1 VVAAGLK
8 NASLVKEF
16 EVTREKATMKMKD
29 GTVEEYDLT
38 DPKQRNRFELKYGR
52 IYETSAAAP
61 TVYAVS
67 GVSGTTAVSAPAGDA
82 VWYEPTRI
90 INGDE
95 DIVITITRS
104 TTRERLEALVGQM
117 KAKGVELKF
126 SNMNFNDG
134 ELRSLS
140 GTMKKKGSTS
150 NFSVTDLEIL
160 VLAMT
165 EKDGQVWFKVSTQ
178 QPDRVI

>member
-1 VVAAGLK
+1 MIGEIFDKAYPL
-8 NASLVKEF
+8 ASL
-16 EVTREKATMKMKD
+16 
-29 GTVEEYDLT
+29 
-38 DPKQRNRFELKYGR
+38 
-52 IYETSAAAP
+52 TSAP
-61 TVYAVS
+61 MTDVQTITV
-67 GVSGTTAVSAPAGDA
+67 PPGDA
-82 VWYEPTRI
+82 VLNHPARI
-90 INGDE
+90 ITGGE

-104 TTRERLEALVGQM
+104 TTREQLDALIGQM

-126 SNMNFNDG
+126 SNMDFNDG